1 MMKKRKF
8 GAVFNLCVG
17 IVSLG
22 SLIGAIITSVLW
34 RFGFYEVGRFGE
46 TLIRLPMTNILLE
59 YDHIMENLALLWF
72 ISLVILTIIVIRDSV
87 KTRKMFN
94 MYVGIAGLVS
104 AAMIVFMLIFA
115 PAIRAFQDYIGYYLG
130 NVLLIPI
137 LFGLCS
143 AIAMSVIVIRDSVSV
158 NKWEI
163 TVGITLAI
171 SAFVIGIVICN
182 YLMRWWI

>member
-1 MMKKRKF
+1 MNKWKI
-8 GAVFNLCVG
+8 GAIFNICVG

-22 SLIGAIITSVLW
+22 SLAWAIVTSMLW

-46 TLIRLPMTNILLE
+46 ILIRLPMTNIILE

-94 MYVGIAGLVS
+94 MYVGIAGLGSV
-104 AAMIVFMLIFA
+104 AMISFMAIFA
-115 PAIRAFQDYIGYYLG
+115 PAIRAFQDYIGYFLG
-130 NVLLIPI
+130 NVLVIPI

-143 AIAMSVIVIRDSVSV
+143 AVAMSVIVIRDSMLMG
-158 NKWEI
+158 
-163 TVGITLAI
+163 TV
-171 SAFVIGIVICN
+171 
-182 YLMRWWI
+182 

>member
-1 MMKKRKF
+1 MIMMKKWKI

-22 SLIGAIITSVLW
+22 SLIGTIITSVLW

-72 ISLVILTIIVIRDSV
+72 ISLAILTIIVIRDSV

-94 MYVGIAGLVS
+94 MYVGIGGLVS

-130 NVLLIPI
+130 NVLI

-171 SAFVIGIVICN
+171 SAFVIGILICN
-182 YLMRWWI
+182 YLMRWI

>member
-1 MMKKRKF
+1 MMNKWKI
-8 GAVFNLCVG
+8 GPIFNICVG

-22 SLIGAIITSVLW
+22 SLAGAIVTSMLR

-46 TLIRLPMTNILLE
+46 TLIRLPIIDVILE
-59 YDHIMENLALLWF
+59 YDHIMETLALLWF
-72 ISLVILTIIVIRDSV
+72 ISLVILTIIVIRDGI

-104 AAMIVFMLIFA
+104 VAIIVFMLIFA

-130 NVLLIPI
+130 NVLVIPI

-143 AIAMSVIVIRDSVSV
+143 AVAMSVIVIRDSMLKGDSV
-158 NKWEI
+158 NE
-163 TVGITLAI
+163 
-171 SAFVIGIVICN
+171 
-182 YLMRWWI
+182 